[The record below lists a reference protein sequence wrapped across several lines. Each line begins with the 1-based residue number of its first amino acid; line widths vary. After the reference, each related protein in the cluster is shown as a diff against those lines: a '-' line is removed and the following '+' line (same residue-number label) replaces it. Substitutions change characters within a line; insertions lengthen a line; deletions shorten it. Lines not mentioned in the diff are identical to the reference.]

1 MYLFHKK
8 LLILKIM
15 ALTGF
20 FRKNIYL
27 TNSFDKFMH
36 CYLYRFPYFFTKNR
50 DFIYKTFEYV
60 KNTLHLYTS

>member
-1 MYLFHKK
+1 
-8 LLILKIM
+8 M